1 MKYCNEN
8 YMLKDIFLKVTT
20 LTLLF
25 KAKAGF
31 GLSIRPIWLMVRF
44 PSLYKTRI
52 TYEIW

>member
-25 KAKAGF
+25 KVKAMLWFRYQANLTYGM
-31 GLSIRPIWLMVRF
+31 LSF
-44 PSLYKTRI
+44 SL
-52 TYEIW
+52 